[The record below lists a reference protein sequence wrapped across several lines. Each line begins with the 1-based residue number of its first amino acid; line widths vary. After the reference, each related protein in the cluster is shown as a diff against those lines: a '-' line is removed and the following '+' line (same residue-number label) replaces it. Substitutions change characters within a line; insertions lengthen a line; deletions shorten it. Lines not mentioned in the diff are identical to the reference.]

1 MIAAIKAATTLG
13 KPIVLLVDDKRANLL
28 ALEALL
34 GEDYQLLFASSGEE
48 AVSMVGKQAHIDV
61 ILMDV
66 QMPGMDGFQT
76 ATAIKQMEAG
86 KDIPI
91 IFVTAVFNED
101 PHVKQGY
108 AAGGIDYFTKP
119 FDPEILKLKLRIY
132 SAFRT
137 RENLLKQ
144 RERQVQESEE
154 LIRVGRKLSS
164 VLESLTVGVLIADI
178 EGRICQTT
186 EEVSRIF
193 KSAEPAANDTYGEIL
208 GWWDSA
214 GRMISHQRG
223 PLARAL
229 HEGVRSHS
237 EPISIRCF
245 DGSTKDILAS
255 ASPLRGLDNRLVG
268 AVVLIRDMTEP
279 RAIGEALEH
288 RVTRLIG
295 LGVELE
301 ESAVRRQ

>member
-1 MIAAIKAATTLG
+1 MVATIKADTTLG
-13 KPIVLLVDDKRANLL
+13 KPIVLLVDDKPANLL

-34 GEDYQLLFASSGEE
+34 GEEYQLLFASSGEE
-48 AVSMVGKQAHIDV
+48 AVSMVAEQGHIDV

-76 ATAIKQMEAG
+76 AVAIKKMEAG
-86 KDIPI
+86 KEVPI

-101 PHVKQGY
+101 PHVKRGY

-119 FDPEILKLKLRIY
+119 FDPEILKLKLRVY

-144 RERQVQESEE
+144 RERQVEESEE

-193 KSAEPAANDTYGEIL
+193 KSVEPAANDTYGEIL

-214 GRMISHQRG
+214 GRMIRSESG
-223 PLARAL
+223 PLAKAL
-229 HEGVRSHS
+229 HEGVSSHS

-268 AVVLIRDMTEP
+268 AVVLIQDMTEP

>member
-1 MIAAIKAATTLG
+1 MVATINAGAALG

-34 GEDYQLLFASSGEE
+34 GEEYQLLSASSGEE
-48 AVSMVGKQAHIDV
+48 AVSVVGKQAHIDV

-76 ATAIKQMEAG
+76 AVAVKKMEAG

-119 FDPEILKLKLRIY
+119 FDPEILKLKLRVY
-132 SAFRT
+132 SGFRT
-137 RENLLKQ
+137 RESLLKH
-144 RERQVQESEE
+144 RERHVQESEE

-164 VLESLTVGVLIADI
+164 VLESLTVGVLIADVD
-178 EGRICQTT
+178 GRICQTT

-193 KSAEPAANDTYGEIL
+193 KSVEPAANDTYGEIL
-208 GWWDSA
+208 GWWDNA
-214 GRMISHQRG
+214 GSMIKHESG
-223 PLARAL
+223 PLAKAL
-229 HEGVRSHS
+229 HEGVTSHS

-268 AVVLIRDMTEP
+268 AVVLIQDMTEP

-301 ESAVRRQ
+301 ESAVRQQ

>member
-1 MIAAIKAATTLG
+1 MISTINSGTTLG

-28 ALEALL
+28 ALEAVL
-34 GEDYQLLFASSGEE
+34 GGDYQLVFASSGEE

-76 ATAIKQMEAG
+76 ATAIKKMEAG
-86 KDIPI
+86 KDVPI

-137 RENLLKQ
+137 REKLLRQ
-144 RERQVQESEE
+144 RERQVEESEE

-164 VLESLTVGVLIADI
+164 VLESLPVGVLIADL

-193 KSAEPAANDTYGEIL
+193 KSVEPAANDAYGEIL

-214 GRMISHQRG
+214 GRMLRDESG
-223 PLARAL
+223 PLGKAL
-229 HEGVRSHS
+229 HEEASSHS

-268 AVVLIRDMTEP
+268 AVVLIQDMTEP

-301 ESAVRRQ
+301 ESAARRQ

>member
-1 MIAAIKAATTLG
+1 MVATLKAAATLA
-13 KPIVLLVDDKRANLL
+13 KPIVLIVDDKRANLL

-34 GEDYQLLFASSGEE
+34 GDEYQILSANSGED
-48 AVSMVGKQAHIDV
+48 AIATVRKQAHIDV

-66 QMPGMDGFQT
+66 QMPGIDGFQ
-76 ATAIKQMEAG
+76 AAREIKKLEAG
-86 KDIPI
+86 KDLPI

-119 FDPEILKLKLRIY
+119 FDPEILKLKLRVY

-137 RENLLKQ
+137 REHLLKH

-164 VLESLTVGVLIADI
+164 VLESLTVGVLIADVD
-178 EGRICQTT
+178 GRICQTT

-193 KSAEPAANDTYGEIL
+193 KSIEPAANDAYGEIL
-208 GWWDSA
+208 GWWDGA
-214 GRMISHQRG
+214 GRMIKQENG

-229 HEGVRSHS
+229 QEGVTSHS
-237 EPISIRCF
+237 ERISIRCF
-245 DGSTKDILAS
+245 DGSKKDILAS
-255 ASPLRGLDNRLVG
+255 ASPLRGLDDRLVG
-268 AVVLIRDMTEP
+268 AVVLIQDMTEP

-301 ESAVRRQ
+301 ESAVRQQ

>member
-1 MIAAIKAATTLG
+1 MINAGTTLG
-13 KPIVLLVDDKRANLL
+13 KPIILLVDDKQANLL
-28 ALEALL
+28 ALEAVL
-34 GEDYQLLFASSGEE
+34 GEEYQLLFASSGEE
-48 AVSMVGKQAHIDV
+48 AVSMVGKQSHIDV

-66 QMPGMDGFQT
+66 QMPGMDGFET
-76 ATAIKQMEAG
+76 AVAIKKMDAG
-86 KDIPI
+86 KEVPI
-91 IFVTAVFNED
+91 IFITAVFNED
-101 PHVKQGY
+101 PHVKLGY

-119 FDPEILKLKLRIY
+119 FDPEILKLKLRVY

-137 RENLLKQ
+137 RENLLRH

-164 VLESLTVGVLIADI
+164 VLESLPVGVLIADV
-178 EGRICQTT
+178 EGRICQMT

-193 KSAEPAANDTYGEIL
+193 KAVEPAANDAYGEIL
-208 GWWDSA
+208 GWWDGA
-214 GRMISHQRG
+214 GRMIRHESG
-223 PLARAL
+223 PLGKAL
-229 HEGVRSHS
+229 HEGVSSHS

-268 AVVLIRDMTEP
+268 AVVLIQDMTEP

-301 ESAVRRQ
+301 ESAARRQ

>member
-1 MIAAIKAATTLG
+1 MVATIKAVAALG
-13 KPIVLLVDDKRANLL
+13 KPIVLLVDDKPANLL

-34 GEDYQLLFASSGEE
+34 GEEYQTLRASSGEE
-48 AVSMVGKQAHIDV
+48 AISVVRNQAHIDV

-66 QMPGMDGFQT
+66 QMPGIDGFQ
-76 ATAIKQMEAG
+76 AARQIKKMEAG
-86 KDIPI
+86 KDLPI
-91 IFVTAVFNED
+91 IFVTAVFSED
-101 PHVKQGY
+101 PHVKAGY

-119 FDPEILKLKLRIY
+119 FDPEILNLKLRVY

-137 RENLLKQ
+137 RENLLKH

-164 VLESLTVGVLIADI
+164 VLESLTVGVLIADV

-193 KSAEPAANDTYGEIL
+193 KSVEPAANDAYGEIL

-214 GRMISHQRG
+214 GRMIKHEGG
-223 PLARAL
+223 PLAKAL
-229 HEGVRSHS
+229 HEGITSHS
-237 EPISIRCF
+237 EPMSIRCF

-255 ASPLRGLDNRLVG
+255 ASPLRGLDHRLVG
-268 AVVLIRDMTEP
+268 AVVLIQDMTEP

-301 ESAVRRQ
+301 ESAVRQQ

>member
-1 MIAAIKAATTLG
+1 MVATIKAGATLG

-34 GEDYQLLFASSGEE
+34 GDEYQLLSANSGEE
-48 AVSMVGKQAHIDV
+48 AMSVFDKQAHIDV

-66 QMPGMDGFQT
+66 QMPGLDGFQT
-76 ATAIKQMEAG
+76 ARAIKKTAAG
-86 KDIPI
+86 KDVPI

-119 FDPEILKLKLRIY
+119 FDPEILKLKLRVY

-137 RENLLKQ
+137 RENLLKH
-144 RERQVQESEE
+144 RERQVEESEE

-164 VLESLTVGVLIADI
+164 VLESLTVGVLIADV

-193 KSAEPAANDTYGEIL
+193 KSVEPAANDTYGEIL
-208 GWWDSA
+208 GWWDDA
-214 GRMISHQRG
+214 GRMIKRESG
-223 PLARAL
+223 PLAKAL
-229 HEGVRSHS
+229 HEGVTSHS

-268 AVVLIRDMTEP
+268 AVVLIQDMTEP

-301 ESAVRRQ
+301 ESAVRPQ

>member
-1 MIAAIKAATTLG
+1 MVATIKAGATLG

-34 GEDYQLLFASSGEE
+34 GDEYQLLSANSGEE
-48 AVSMVGKQAHIDV
+48 AISAVGKQAHIDV

-66 QMPGMDGFQT
+66 QMPGLDGFQT
-76 ATAIKQMEAG
+76 ARQIKQMDAG
-86 KDIPI
+86 QDIPI

-164 VLESLTVGVLIADI
+164 VLESLTVGVLISDI

-186 EEVSRIF
+186 EEVSRIL
-193 KSAEPAANDTYGEIL
+193 KSVEHAANVAYGVII
-208 GWWDSA
+208 G
-214 GRMISHQRG
+214 
-223 PLARAL
+223 
-229 HEGVRSHS
+229 
-237 EPISIRCF
+237 
-245 DGSTKDILAS
+245 GS
-255 ASPLRGLDNRLVG
+255 V
-268 AVVLIRDMTEP
+268 
-279 RAIGEALEH
+279 
-288 RVTRLIG
+288 
-295 LGVELE
+295 
-301 ESAVRRQ
+301 

>member
-1 MIAAIKAATTLG
+1 
-13 KPIVLLVDDKRANLL
+13 LLVDDKRANLL

-34 GEDYQLLFASSGEE
+34 GDEYHLLFASSGEE
-48 AVSMVGKQAHIDV
+48 AVSMVAEQGHIDV

-76 ATAIKQMEAG
+76 AVAIKKMEAG
-86 KDIPI
+86 KEVPI

-101 PHVKQGY
+101 PHVKRGY

-119 FDPEILKLKLRIY
+119 FDPEILKLKLRVY

-144 RERQVQESEE
+144 RERQVEESEE

-193 KSAEPAANDTYGEIL
+193 KSVEPAANDTYGEIV

-214 GRMISHQRG
+214 GRMIRSESG
-223 PLARAL
+223 PLAKAL
-229 HEGVRSHS
+229 HEGVSSHS

-268 AVVLIRDMTEP
+268 AVVLIQDMTEP